1 MKTLR
6 LTATRRSVLTGRQI
20 WVTIDGRG
28 AVHYRLA
35 LRRSEAFFGVA
46 CGDMWFAA

>member
-1 MKTLR
+1 MTSIR
-6 LTATRRSVLTGRQI
+6 ITATRRSARKGRQI